1 MPEKNIVI
9 LGGGQAAANAIKAI
23 RNLDKNCHVSLVSE
37 ETSLPYERPPL
48 SKKCITG
55 GKTLES
61 CIFFDQEFYDNHNI
75 ELYLDRKVEFV
86 DFQNHQLLIDKQVPI
101 AFDHL
106 LIATGSKNRVI
117 EIDGIASEQIH
128 YLRTMAESQAIV
140 DKAQT
145 ENRVLI
151 IGGGFIGMEL
161 AASLRSLGKAV
172 TVIEAGSQLMGRAI
186 PCEIADIVQEKHEQ
200 AGVTVHLDTTVT
212 SVTSGEGSYKAE
224 LSNGDSVV
232 FDLIIVGIGI
242 TPNLDAFEDGDLRTD
257 NGIVTDEYGQTSI
270 DNVYAAGDVASFYHP
285 HYDSYMRLESWK
297 HAQSHGI
304 SVGKNMAGQST
315 AYNEI
320 PWMWSEQYDFN
331 LQLSGIANGY
341 DSCVKRGDSP
351 DEGIVYFYL
360 HRSRIIGACGVSVGP
375 KIGRDIRVAGML
387 AKASQEVD
395 PIVLSD
401 TDQKLQSLL
410 AK

>member
-1 MPEKNIVI
+1 
-9 LGGGQAAANAIKAI
+9 
-23 RNLDKNCHVSLVSE
+23 
-37 ETSLPYERPPL
+37 
-48 SKKCITG
+48 
-55 GKTLES
+55 
-61 CIFFDQEFYDNHNI
+61 
-75 ELYLDRKVEFV
+75 
-86 DFQNHQLLIDKQVPI
+86 
-101 AFDHL
+101 
-106 LIATGSKNRVI
+106 
-117 EIDGIASEQIH
+117 
-128 YLRTMAESQAIV
+128 
-140 DKAQT
+140 
-145 ENRVLI
+145 
-151 IGGGFIGMEL
+151 
-161 AASLRSLGKAV
+161 
-172 TVIEAGSQLMGRAI
+172 MGRAI

-242 TPNLDAFEDGDLRTD
+242 TPNLDAFADGDLRTD

-285 HYDSYMRLESWK
+285 HYESYMRLESWK

-401 TDQKLQSLL
+401 TDEKLQSLL